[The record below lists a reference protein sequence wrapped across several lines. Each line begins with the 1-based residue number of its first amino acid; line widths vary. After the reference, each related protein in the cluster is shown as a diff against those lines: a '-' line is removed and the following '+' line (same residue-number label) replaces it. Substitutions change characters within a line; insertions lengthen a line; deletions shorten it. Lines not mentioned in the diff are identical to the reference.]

1 MKHAL
6 LLSVSALLTCLPA
19 HTQTVRPVSIT
30 ADKAATVS
38 VSFPKADEV
47 YLKGS
52 FVPKARIYNTPAGVF
67 SKEGKYEMKKGKGGI
82 WTYTTKSLPS
92 ELYTYNFEVNEIDT
106 FDVSNPNQARDVNT
120 IYNYFIITGGIA
132 DDYVEADVPHGK
144 VSYVW
149 YPSSLPDLPK
159 RRMAVYTPPQYSSS
173 GERYPVLYLLH
184 GSGGDETS
192 WLGLGRAAQILDNLI
207 AAKRC
212 RPMIVVMPNGNS
224 DRAAAPGVDPYN
236 TAKAS
241 GTAFESMLGLTESVF
256 VNEVVNYVE
265 NHYRTIN
272 DKEHRAIAGLSLG
285 GLHTLFISANAP
297 DEFGYVGLFSA
308 QTTNML
314 TTSEKIDNVKRL
326 ASAFGK
332 FKDLLKSFGGGK
344 KQNRIDRIAENV
356 NEGKLDIYNNLDE
369 KLKRQFANPPSLYY
383 IACGKDDFVMKLN
396 NDFRAKLD
404 AGGYK
409 YVYNET
415 DGGHSWENWRK
426 YLVDFLP
433 RLFKNQ

>member
-6 LLSVSALLTCLPA
+6 LLSIPTLLVCLSASA
-19 HTQTVRPVSIT
+19 QAVKPVSI
-30 ADKAATVS
+30 ANDKAVTIS
-38 VSFPKADEV
+38 VSFSKAGEV

-52 FVPKARIYNTPAGVF
+52 FVPKARTYKTPAGVF
-67 SKEGKYEMKKGKGGI
+67 GKEGKLEMERSQGCV
-82 WTYTTKSLPS
+82 WTYTTNPLPS
-92 ELYTYNFEVNEIDT
+92 ELYTYNFELNEVDT
-106 FDVSNPNQARDVNT
+106 FDVSNPNQVRNINT
-120 IYNYFIITGGIA
+120 IYNYFIITDGIA
-132 DDYVEADVPHGK
+132 DDYVDDDVPHGK
-144 VSYVW
+144 VGYVW
-149 YPSSLPDLPK
+149 YQSSLPDLPR
-159 RRMAVYTPPQYSSS
+159 RRMAIYTPPQYSSGGS
-173 GERYPVLYLLH
+173 YPVLYLLH

-212 RPMIVVMPNGNS
+212 QPMIVVMPNGNS
-224 DRAAAPGVDPYN
+224 DRAATPGADPYN
-236 TAKAS
+236 TAPAS
-241 GTAFESMLGLTESVF
+241 VTAFESMLGLTESIF
-256 VNEVVNYVE
+256 VSEVVNYVE
-265 NHYRTIN
+265 RHYRTIN

-285 GLHTLFISANAP
+285 GLHTLFISANVP
-297 DEFGYVGLFSA
+297 SEFGYVGLFSA

-314 TTSEKIDNVKRL
+314 TTSEKIGSVKKL

-332 FKDLLKSFGGGK
+332 FKGLLKSFGGGNK
-344 KQNRIDRIAENV
+344 RNHIDRLAEKV
-356 NEGKLDIYNNLDE
+356 NEGKLDIYDNLDE

-383 IACGKDDFVMKLN
+383 IACGKDVFVKKLN
-396 NDFRAKLD
+396 DDFRAKLD